1 MKAIL
6 YAQLNPSKT
15 MKQLIEDRNLYRLVI
30 VTSLFLAWCL

>member
-15 MKQLIEDRNLYRLVI
+15 MSQLINDRDLYRLVI
-30 VTSLFLAWCL
+30 LSTLFLAACL